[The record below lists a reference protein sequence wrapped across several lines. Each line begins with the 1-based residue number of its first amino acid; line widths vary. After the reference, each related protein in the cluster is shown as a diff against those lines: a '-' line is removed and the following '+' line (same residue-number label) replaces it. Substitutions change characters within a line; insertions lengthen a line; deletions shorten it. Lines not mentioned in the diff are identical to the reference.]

1 MPLLLREAIG
11 ERLRRARTTQR
22 RTLRDVSRVARVS
35 LGYLS
40 EVERGRKEA
49 SSELLA
55 AICAALALPLADLL
69 REVAFD
75 LGDGTDAEFDRG
87 LARGLDRE
95 LERNLDRELD
105 RVIEG
110 GRLAPATV
118 GDAKAELRIAPAL
131 THQLSQPIS
140 GSPTAASRMST
151 LPSAGL
157 PPVPAVV
164 VAA

>member
-11 ERLRRARTTQR
+11 ERLRRARTGQR
-22 RTLRDVSRVARVS
+22 RTLRDVSRAARVS

-69 REVAFD
+69 RAVAFD
-75 LGDGTDAEFDRG
+75 LGNGTGTEFDREFE
-87 LARGLDRE
+87 RDLDRQ
-95 LERNLDRELD
+95 LDRELD

-110 GRLAPATV
+110 GRLARTAA
-118 GDAKAELRIAPAL
+118 GEAKAELRIAPAL
-131 THQLSQPIS
+131 THRLDKPIS
-140 GSPTAASRMST
+140 GSPVSA
-151 LPSAGL
+151 LPNAGL
-157 PPVPAVV
+157 SSVSQAAV

>member
-11 ERLRRARTTQR
+11 ERLRRARIGQR
-22 RTLRDVSRVARVS
+22 RTLRDVSKAAKVS

-75 LGDGTDAEFDRG
+75 LGNGTETEFGRE
-87 LARGLDRE
+87 LDRD
-95 LERNLDRELD
+95 LDRELD

-110 GRLAPATV
+110 GRLARAAA
-118 GDAKAELRIAPAL
+118 GEAKADLRIAPAL
-131 THQLSQPIS
+131 THRLGKPIS
-140 GSPTAASRMST
+140 GSPVASA
-151 LPSAGL
+151 LPNAGL
-157 PPVPAVV
+157 SAVGRAVV